1 MKKKIKPTFDKAEIL
16 TLLVYLC
23 AQSTAL
29 MYVLCRSHVFVCS
42 VIMTAASFGIFMLF
56 YRLRRHKMFSLLAFV
71 LLFLL
76 VNVVCSIIGN
86 PYYSP
91 SFMEFIFTTSN
102 FFNVYYAGAAILLFS
117 MIIGFTGYYF
127 SVNLPRPGFL
137 LLTAYIPLILGA
149 RTLGGLPAGIIVFLA
164 AGYLAAVFGISRA
177 EYPAEITYYDDKN
190 ARRERLVVFAAVS
203 VLAAL
208 LLLALPK
215 MNNTPFSDRTDNLFR
230 GRTSYYGRQS
240 LTNFMENSVPNRGN
254 NTPSSDTL
262 FYALT
267 NAPQNVSRWSYDV
280 YNGEDGWT
288 YIDEYSTGTA
298 GWENKHSML
307 SPGLLVR
314 RLKTAVF
321 EGKLSEYRDKIEALE
336 SGDPNSAHSMTIRIT
351 EGNET
356 SVVMHPNRTFGASV
370 SGFDG
375 KIYCTPKDE
384 MFVSEDM
391 EKNATYVLRYY
402 VEEPNRGLSVL
413 AESGELAQIL
423 DKAYEEGGISYEMYS
438 AIVEEKD
445 SAKRYYADT
454 GGDGNV
460 PDSVRAL
467 AQEITAGL
475 TNDYDKAKAI
485 EKWFGTADFVYDLNF
500 VPEESTAEYFLLES
514 RRGICTD
521 FATASTLLLRAAGIP
536 ARYTEGFVLKEDSRD
551 INGRYV
557 VTAAEAHAYATAYIE
572 GCGWIEIDG
581 TKYARTEDA
590 ADRLQ
595 TVLFFVLLA
604 MVIIAVPCIIFRRQL
619 SELVFAV
626 RFRFMSKKNRIKA
639 VYLRTRRLV
648 CKIPDI
654 SPESATAE
662 EVRDIVSRTLSL
674 EREADEITSAANEL
688 FYGGNI
694 PDADEWALYR
704 DYKTIRRIKRS
715 RDK

>member
-1 MKKKIKPTFDKAEIL
+1 MKRKIKPSFNKAEIL
-16 TLLVYLC
+16 TSFVYLC

-42 VIMTAASFGIFMLF
+42 VIMTAVSFGIFMLF
-56 YRLRRHKMFSLLAFV
+56 YKLRKHKFFSLLAFV

-76 VNVVCSIIGN
+76 VNAVCSIIGN

-91 SFMEFIFTTSN
+91 SFLEFIFTTSN

-149 RTLGGLPAGIIVFLA
+149 RTLGGLPAGIIIFLA
-164 AGYLAAVFGISRA
+164 AGYLTAAFGLSRA
-177 EYPAEITYYDDKN
+177 EYPGEVTYFDDKN
-190 ARRERLVVFAAVS
+190 ARRERLSMFAALG
-203 VLAAL
+203 VLAAVL
-208 LLLALPK
+208 LIILPK
-215 MNNTPFSDRTDNLFR
+215 MSNTPYSGYTDTIFR
-230 GRTSYYGRQS
+230 GRTSYYGRQA
-240 LTNFMENSVPNRGN
+240 LTNFAENSVPNRGN
-254 NTPSSDTL
+254 NTPSNDTL

-267 NAPQNVSRWSYDV
+267 DYPQNVSRWSYDV

-288 YIDEYSTGTA
+288 YLEDYSTGTGA
-298 GWENKHSML
+298 WESKRRML
-307 SPGLLVR
+307 SSQFLVR
-314 RLKTAVF
+314 QLKTAVS

-336 SGDPNSAHSMTIRIT
+336 SGEFRTTQMTIRIT

-356 SVVMHPNRTFGASV
+356 SVVMHPNNTFGASI

-375 KIYCTPKDE
+375 KIYRTPKDE

-391 EKNATYVLRYY
+391 EKNASYVLRYY
-402 VEEPNRGLSVL
+402 AESPCEGLAQL
-413 AESGELAQIL
+413 AESGELEEIL
-423 DKAYEEGGISYEMYS
+423 DKAYEEGAISYEMYS
-438 AIVEEKD
+438 AIVEEND
-445 SAKRYYADT
+445 AARRYYADT
-454 GGDGNV
+454 GGDSGV
-460 PDSVRAL
+460 PDSVKAL

-475 TNDYDKAKAI
+475 TNDYDKARAI
-485 EKWFGTADFVYDLNF
+485 ESWFGTADFVYDLDF
-500 VPEESTAEYFLLES
+500 VPAESTAEYFLFDS

-521 FATASTLLLRAAGIP
+521 FSTASTLLLRAAGIP

-557 VTAAEAHAYATAYIE
+557 VTPAEAHAYATAYIE

-595 TVLFFVLLA
+595 TALFFVFLA
-604 MVIIAVPCIIFRRQL
+604 AAVIAVPCIIFRRQL

-626 RFRFMSKKNRIKA
+626 RFRFMGKNSRIKA
-639 VYLRTRRLV
+639 VYLRTRKLV

-654 SPESATAE
+654 PPESATAE
-662 EVRDIVSRTLSL
+662 EVRDIVARSLRL
-674 EREADEITSAANEL
+674 EREAEEITSAANEL
-688 FYGGNI
+688 FYGGGS
-694 PDADEWALYR
+694 PDTDEWALYR
-704 DYKTIRRIKRS
+704 EYKAIRRMKRS
-715 RDK
+715 MDK